1 MIEQRVELK
10 GLESAII
17 GVSLN
22 GLLIYERQRI
32 LSRLIERDGMSPEG
46 AAEFIEYN
54 IDSLKGLNGGFLI
67 VTQD

>member
-1 MIEQRVELK
+1 MIKQRVELK

-17 GVSLN
+17 GVSLE
-22 GLLIYERQRI
+22 GLLIYEREGI